1 MLNFHWTSRIY
12 SKTTFIADVRL
23 NENLMENLQPGQ
35 YTTVQCRTIRLG
47 SYKVQPKERALLS
60 SEGVKVVV
68 PSFKNGK

>member
-1 MLNFHWTSRIY
+1 M
-12 SKTTFIADVRL
+12 RL